1 MNPDSASLKDVIRAL
16 NGFYSTYLERCIKEN
31 QEFAA
36 GTENNCYGENCSQN
50 DKVIVISYCGYL

>member
-31 QEFAA
+31 EELAA
-36 GTENNCYGENCSQN
+36 GAENDCYGENCSQN